1 MKPVRAPDERGG
13 WGGWGGGGVGRDGG
27 GGWSGRVRKAAE
39 WWALAG
45 GAALVAV
52 VALTAVSAA
61 GNILLDKPVPGDFEV
76 VEIAVA
82 VAAFAF
88 LPYCQLT
95 GANVSADIFTS
106 RLGPRALA
114 ALSLMSSALAAAFA
128 ALLLWRMSLGMLDYR
143 ADGEITHILG
153 FPVWL
158 AFPPMLFSLAL
169 LLLSGIASVSGALP
183 ELFKKEAARE

>member
-1 MKPVRAPDERGG
+1 MK
-13 WGGWGGGGVGRDGG
+13 WT
-27 GGWSGRVRKAAE
+27 RKAAE
-39 WWALAG
+39 WFALAG
-45 GAALVAV
+45 GALLVAV
-52 VALTAVSAA
+52 VLLSAVSAA
-61 GNILLDKPVPGDFEV
+61 GNILLNKPVPGEFEI

-82 VAAFAF
+82 MAVFAF

-95 GANVSADIFTS
+95 GANVTADIFTS

-114 ALSLMSSALAAAFA
+114 ALAALSSLVAAAFA

-158 AFPPMLFSLAL
+158 AFPPMLLSLAL
-169 LLLSGIASVSGALP
+169 LLLSGIAAVLESLSGAGGKGM
-183 ELFKKEAARE
+183 EQE